1 MVGMESI
8 SERMIATMKSNGQNN
23 EKGIITVSKLNLS

>member
-1 MVGMESI
+1 MIGIESI
-8 SERMIATMKSNGQNN
+8 SERMIATMKSNCQNN